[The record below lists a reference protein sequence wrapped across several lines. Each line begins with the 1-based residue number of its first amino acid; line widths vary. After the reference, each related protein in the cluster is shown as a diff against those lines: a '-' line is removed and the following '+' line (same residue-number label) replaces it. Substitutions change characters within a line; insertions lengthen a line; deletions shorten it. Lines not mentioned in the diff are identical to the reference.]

1 MTAKEFLSGAYRI
14 DQRINSK
21 LEQVQSL
28 RELAAKATTTL
39 SDAPRPASPNI
50 RRMEDIIAKIV
61 DLENEINGDIDELL
75 ETKKSVADVIKRV
88 KDPEQQSVLEM
99 RYLCYQPWET
109 IAARLSYSPQH
120 TFRIHGAAISSV
132 ARELESKCD

>member
-1 MTAKEFLSGAYRI
+1 MTTKEYLSQTWQVNRLIDAKI
-14 DQRINSK
+14 
-21 LEQVQSL
+21 EQVGEL
-28 RELAAKATTTL
+28 RELATKATTTL
-39 SDAPRPASPNI
+39 SDTPRPASPNI
-50 RRMEDIIAKIV
+50 HRMEDIIAKIV

-75 ETKKSVADVIKRV
+75 ETKKRVADVIKRV

-109 IAARLSYSPQH
+109 IAARLAYSPQH
-120 TFRIHGAAISSV
+120 TFRIHGSAISSV